1 MANNIAREYI
11 DFSKKNITKYLKIIL
26 DKYYAKK
33 IVDPLLEVY
42 INVRYYNNED
52 IKYKNFTSNINY
64 YLRQKAIEMKE
75 NEDEDTR
82 KPVPKKLDLKKLAF
96 MLDEDE

>member
-1 MANNIAREYI
+1 MANNISREYI

-52 IKYKNFTSNINY
+52 N
-64 YLRQKAIEMKE
+64 AILM
-75 NEDEDTR
+75 
-82 KPVPKKLDLKKLAF
+82 DLVF
-96 MLDEDE
+96 

>member
-33 IVDPLLEVY
+33 KYSWKQFMERQTDYDNTANRNKFLNPTDKD
-42 INVRYYNNED
+42 INISFFHV
-52 IKYKNFTSNINY
+52 FIN
-64 YLRQKAIEMKE
+64 
-75 NEDEDTR
+75 
-82 KPVPKKLDLKKLAF
+82 
-96 MLDEDE
+96 

>member
-52 IKYKNFTSNINY
+52 IK
-64 YLRQKAIEMKE
+64 
-75 NEDEDTR
+75 
-82 KPVPKKLDLKKLAF
+82 
-96 MLDEDE
+96 